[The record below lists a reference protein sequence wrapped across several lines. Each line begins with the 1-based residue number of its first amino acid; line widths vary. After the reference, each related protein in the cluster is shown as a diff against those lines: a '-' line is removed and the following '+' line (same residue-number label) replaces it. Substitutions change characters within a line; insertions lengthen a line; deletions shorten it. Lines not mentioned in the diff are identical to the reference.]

1 MKKNTALLPIFIIV
15 FVIGSLNGFAQSGI
29 QFPKNDTTSV
39 AKDYP
44 YVLPI
49 WGKELTKRNIKFQLP
64 FGVNAN
70 YVFNKME
77 LEMTDFSLDLNG
89 IPIDGINEETLAFQP
104 IIAKTSGLNVR
115 ADVWILPF
123 LNFYGIYAENNGST
137 QVSMAPFG
145 GKLIELDPVPF
156 RSSTLGIG
164 TTFVYG
170 WRNVFVSSD
179 VNYTSSSS
187 DILEDKV
194 GVIVASF
201 RVGKRVQFAND
212 MALAVYIGAMYRN
225 FVGHEANNGNV
236 MLAEYFPGFKDG
248 ILEGIDNKVASNE
261 DLIADPDYPYSDDDP
276 TKIQLRLRNEGLN
289 EISGRIEN
297 APPSQVNYSLKKDI
311 IQPWSLQVGFN
322 YEISQNW
329 MFRGELG
336 YSSGQTFLLTGLQY
350 RFGL

>member
-1 MKKNTALLPIFIIV
+1 MKTKSTLLIIAIIALFTQDIV
-15 FVIGSLNGFAQSGI
+15 AQSGI
-29 QFPKNDTTSV
+29 QFPKSDSTAV
-39 AKDYP
+39 EKDYP
-44 YVLPI
+44 YFLPI

-70 YVFNKME
+70 YVFNRME

-89 IPIDGINEETLAFQP
+89 TPIDGINEETLAFQP
-104 IIAKTSGLNVR
+104 IIAKSSGLNVR

-123 LNFYGIYAENNGST
+123 LNFYGIYAESNGST

-145 GKLIELDPVPF
+145 GDLIELDPVPF
-156 RSSTLGIG
+156 RSSTFGVG

-170 WRNVFVSSD
+170 WQNYFVSID
-179 VNYTSSSS
+179 ANYTSSSS

-194 GVIVASF
+194 GFLVVSA
-201 RVGKRVQFAND
+201 RVGKRVEFKND
-212 MALAVYIGAMYRN
+212 MALAVYIGGMYRN

-236 MLAEYFPGFKDG
+236 ILADYFPGMKDG

-261 DLIADPDYPYSDDDP
+261 ELIADPDYPYNAEDP
-276 TKIQLRLRNEGLN
+276 TKIQLRTRNTALN

-297 APPSQVNYSLKKDI
+297 APPAQVNYSLKKDI

-322 YEISQNW
+322 YEITQNW

>member
-1 MKKNTALLPIFIIV
+1 MKTKAILFSIAIV
-15 FVIGSLNGFAQSGI
+15 SLFSTEMIAQSGI
-29 QFPKNDTTSV
+29 QFPKSDTTSV
-39 AKDYP
+39 AKEYP

-70 YVFNKME
+70 YVYNKMT
-77 LEMTDFSLDLNG
+77 LEMTEFSLDLNG
-89 IPIDGINEETLAFQP
+89 RPIDGINEDSMGFQP
-104 IIAKTSGLNVR
+104 IIAKSSGLNVR

-123 LNFYGIYAENNGST
+123 LNFYGIYAESNGST
-137 QVSMAPFG
+137 QISMAPFG

-170 WRNVFVSSD
+170 WRNVFVSTD
-179 VNYTSSSS
+179 VNYTSSGS

-194 GVIVASF
+194 GFLVASV

-212 MALAVYIGAMYRN
+212 MAIAVYIGGMYRN
-225 FVGHEANNGNV
+225 FVGHEANKGNV
-236 MLAEYFPGFKDG
+236 LLAEYFPGLKDG
-248 ILEGIDNKVASNE
+248 ILEGIDNKVSSNE
-261 DLIADPDYPYSDDDP
+261 ELIADPDYPYSADDP
-276 TKIQLRLRNEGLN
+276 TKLQLRTRNAALN
-289 EISGRIEN
+289 EISGKIEN
-297 APPSQVNYSLKKDI
+297 APPSQVNYQLKKDI

-322 YEISQNW
+322 YEITQNW